1 MVTLVT
7 CTDVDAPCCPDT
19 PCWHRRTGPPV
30 EKPLGGD
37 ADRLATGTIASPR
50 NEKAPY
56 VDCPKLVVTNVT
68 ERKGRKS
75 V

>member
-37 ADRLATGTIASPR
+37 ADRLATARKPLPR
-50 NEKAPY
+50 NEKGWFR
-56 VDCPKLVVTNVT
+56 DCPKLGVTDVT